1 MLTSNL
7 PQQLTS
13 FIGREKETAEVKRLL
28 QKTRLLT
35 LTGTGGCGKTR
46 LSLQVA
52 SSLEA
57 EYPDGV
63 WFVDLT
69 TIVDPPLLPQA
80 VATTLDLR
88 EEPGRDIFS
97 ILLDYLQ
104 PLKLLMVL
112 DNCEHMVSACAELA
126 ANLLRNCPELRILA
140 TSRQALGI
148 TGEIA
153 WLVPSLSHPDPRQRH
168 PFEKLVQYEAVQL
181 FLERA
186 IFSRPGLIVPPDN
199 GPAVVRVCSRL
210 DGIPLAIELAA
221 ARVKVLTIEQIAS
234 RLDNCFR
241 ILTGGS
247 RTALPRQ
254 QTLRAAIDWSY
265 DLLTEKEQL
274 LLQRLSVFVGAW
286 GLDAAEVICSDQ
298 SIDELEVLDLL
309 SQLIDKSLVMTEES
323 DGEVCYRLL
332 ETIRQYANEKLQASG
347 GEQTLQLKH
356 LDWYLTLAEQSQ
368 KEILSEKQSFWLDR
382 LEAEHDNLRAALDR
396 STRASQEAE
405 TTLRLSAA
413 MWRFWEM
420 RGYLSEGRRWLKGAL
435 AMPSATFT
443 PTAARAA
450 ALNAAGML
458 AVYQGDYADA
468 SELLNASLETCRL
481 LGYQGE
487 TALSLNSLGVLA
499 NNRGDYEQATA
510 LFEESLAIRRELG
523 DRRGIANSLH
533 NLGYEAVYRGDYSQA
548 AILGEESLSL
558 YRQLS
563 EKHGIAASLFLLGYV
578 TIYSG
583 DYKQARLLY
592 EESLLLY
599 RNLGETRG
607 IASSLFFLGVAA
619 MHTAD
624 YASAESL
631 YKESLSLYREL
642 GDKVGMTECL
652 EAMSAL
658 SGALEQ
664 DARAARLFG
673 AAAALRKAVGAPLN
687 PSDRARYEQSLA
699 TIRGRMGEESFSA
712 FWSAGAALPL
722 EDAIAY
728 ALNDT
733 HKTNRS
739 TLPRRDPLQSHL
751 DAPAAPPPILPAPPF
766 PVGLTRREMEVLNL
780 VASGL
785 TDAQIASE
793 LSVSPRT
800 VQAHLYSIYNKI
812 GVTTRSAATRYAL
825 DHHLV

>member
-28 QKTRLLT
+28 QETRLLT

-69 TIVDPPLLPQA
+69 TISDPHLLPQV

-88 EEPGRDIFS
+88 EEPGRDISS
-97 ILLDYLQ
+97 ILLDHLQ
-104 PLKLLMVL
+104 PLKLLLVL
-112 DNCEHMVSACAELA
+112 DNCEHMVGGCAELA
-126 ANLLRNCPELRILA
+126 ANLLRNCSELRILA

-153 WLVPSLSHPDPRQRH
+153 WLVPSLSHPDPHQRH
-168 PFEKLVQYEAVQL
+168 PFENLVQYEAVQL

-186 IFSRPGLIVPPDN
+186 LFSRPNLIVTPDS
-199 GPAVVRVCSRL
+199 GPSVVRVCYRL

-221 ARVKVLTIEQIAS
+221 ARVKVLTIDQIAS

-265 DLLTEKEQL
+265 DLLTEEEKL
-274 LLQRLSVFVGAW
+274 LLQRLSIFVGSW
-286 GLDAAEVICSDQ
+286 GLDAAEAICSDQ
-298 SIDELEVLDLL
+298 SIGEIEVLDLL
-309 SQLIDKSLVMTEES
+309 SQLIDKSLVMAEES
-323 DGEVCYRLL
+323 NGEVCYRLL

-347 GEQTLQLKH
+347 GEQELQLKH
-356 LDWYLTLAEQSQ
+356 LDWYLNLAEQAQ

-382 LEAEHDNLRAALDR
+382 LESEHDNLRAALDR
-396 STRASQEAE
+396 SARVGKGAEA
-405 TTLRLSAA
+405 TLRLSAA
-413 MWRFWEM
+413 LWRFWEM

-435 AMPSATFT
+435 AVPSGNL
-443 PTAARAA
+443 TAARAA

-468 SELLNASLETCRL
+468 GELLNASLETCRL
-481 LGYQGE
+481 IGDKGE
-487 TALSLNSLGVLA
+487 IALSLNSLGVLA

-548 AILGEESLSL
+548 AILGDESLSL
-558 YRQLS
+558 YRELS

-583 DYKQARLLY
+583 ASEQATRLY
-592 EESLLLY
+592 EESLSLY
-599 RNLGETRG
+599 RDLGETRG

-619 MHTAD
+619 MHTGD
-624 YASAESL
+624 YTSAESL

-664 DARAARLFG
+664 DERAARLFG

-699 TIRGRMGEESFSA
+699 TIRGRRGEESFSA
-712 FWSAGAALPL
+712 FWTAGAALPL

-728 ALNDT
+728 ALNDAY
-733 HKTNRS
+733 KTNRS

-766 PVGLTRREMEVLNL
+766 AVGLTRREMEVLNL

-785 TDAQIASE
+785 TDAQIANE